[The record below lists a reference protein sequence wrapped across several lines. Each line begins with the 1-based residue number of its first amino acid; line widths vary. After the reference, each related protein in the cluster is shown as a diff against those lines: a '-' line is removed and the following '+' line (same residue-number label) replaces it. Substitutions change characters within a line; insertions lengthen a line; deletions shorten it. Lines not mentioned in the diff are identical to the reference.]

1 MNNDQE
7 KKIRELEERVEKTDE
22 RISVYVGAGI
32 AAIAGVMAGV
42 SAPLFVV
49 AGAIG
54 GVAGL
59 GVHHARKWL
68 KKK

>member
-1 MNNDQE
+1 MG
-7 KKIRELEERVEKTDE
+7 V
-22 RISVYVGAGI
+22 GI
-32 AAIAGVMAGV
+32 AAVAATTAGV
-42 SAPLFVV
+42 SAPLFVL

-68 KKK
+68 KKI